1 MPLTP
6 GYGETPISDDELV
19 GLVPGIRK
27 ALGEPVSKAAV
38 YDLEQAVYAAVVE
51 RSVPEILE
59 GDLALTT
66 LLSDSY
72 VRDLHRQ
79 LYGGIWTWAGVYRK
93 HEVSIGVAPEQ
104 VAVELRSSLQT
115 ILYRWE
121 HTADWTARELGV
133 AVHAE
138 TVRIHPF
145 TDGNGRTTRLL
156 ADLVFLAAQ
165 DGETLD
171 TYDWNLDKQTYIEL
185 LRRYDG
191 NRDPRDLA
199 SFVPVQPLD

>member
-1 MPLTP
+1 M
-6 GYGETPISDDELV
+6 
-19 GLVPGIRK
+19 
-27 ALGEPVSKAAV
+27 
-38 YDLEQAVYAAVVE
+38 E
-51 RSVPEILE
+51 RLVPEILE
-59 GDLALTT
+59 GDLT
-66 LLSDSY
+66 LGVLLGDSF

-79 LYGGIWTWAGVYRK
+79 LYGDIWTWAGIYRK
-93 HEVSIGVAPEQ
+93 HEVTIGVAPEQ

-121 HTADWTARELGV
+121 YTDDWTARQLGI

-156 ADLVFLAAQ
+156 ADLVFLASQ
-165 DGETLD
+165 DDETLE
-171 TYDWNLDKQTYIEL
+171 TYDWNVDKPTYIEL

-199 SFVPVQPLD
+199 AFVAVQPLE

>member
-1 MPLTP
+1 MPITP
-6 GYGETPISDDELV
+6 GYGETPIPEDELV
-19 GLVPGIRK
+19 SLLPGIRN
-27 ALGEPVSKAAV
+27 ALGEPVGKAAI

-51 RSVPEILE
+51 RLVPEIVE
-59 GDLALTT
+59 GDLTLHM
-66 LLSDSY
+66 LLSDSF

-79 LYGGIWTWAGVYRK
+79 LYGDIWTWAGTYRR

-115 ILYRWE
+115 VLYRWE
-121 HTADWTARELGV
+121 HTDDWTARELGV

-165 DGETLD
+165 DDETFF
-171 TYDWNLDKQTYIEL
+171 TYDWNLDKPTYIAL
-185 LRRYDG
+185 LRKYDA
-191 NRDPRDLA
+191 NRDPRELA
-199 SFVPVQPLD
+199 AFVPVQSID

>member
-6 GYGETPISDDELV
+6 GYGETPVPDDELV
-19 GLVPGIRK
+19 CLLPGIRD
-27 ALGEPVSKAAV
+27 ALGEPVGKAAI

-51 RSVPEILE
+51 RLVPEIIE
-59 GDLALTT
+59 GDLTLGV
-66 LLSDSY
+66 LLSDNF

-79 LYGGIWTWAGVYRK
+79 LYGDIWTWAGRYRK
-93 HEVSIGVAPEQ
+93 HEVTIGVAPEQ
-104 VAVELRSSLQT
+104 VAVELRSSLQA
-115 ILYRWE
+115 ILHRWE
-121 HTADWTARELGV
+121 HTDDWTTRQLGM

-156 ADLVFLAAQ
+156 ADLVFLASQ
-165 DGETLD
+165 DGETLE
-171 TYDWNLDKQTYIEL
+171 TYDWNLDKPTYIEL

-199 SFVPVQPLD
+199 AFVAVQPLD